1 MTSLVVGIPE
11 RRWRLGRRGEFLTS
25 IAVSAAIMAAP
36 PPAAA
41 QTLNPPPLE
50 DRSQAIECL
59 TLAIAYEAGYESE
72 EGQQAVAEVVLNRVR
87 DPAFPKSVCGV
98 VFAGSSRRTGCQ
110 FTFTCDG
117 SLRRRLPDAVLT
129 HARLIASQA
138 LDGQLPP
145 LVGDAI
151 NYHAFYVSPYWAPT
165 LERVRSIGA
174 HIFYRRPGGTAT
186 TALTDLPGAGPA
198 PRPRPSTA
206 SAKVPFT
213 PWGLTSPTSATT
225 VSSAGGPLA
234 TDVSDKPT
242 DSPSPDSV
250 RW

>member
-1 MTSLVVGIPE
+1 MTPLVVGSPE

-25 IAVSAAIMAAP
+25 IAASAAIMATAP
-36 PPAAA
+36 SARA
-41 QTLNPPPLE
+41 QTSGSSPLE
-50 DRSQAIECL
+50 DRAQATECL

-98 VFAGSSRRTGCQ
+98 VFSGSSRRTGCQ

-117 SLRRRLPDAVLT
+117 SLRRRLPDAVLA
-129 HARLIASQA
+129 HARLIAGQA

-174 HIFYRRPGGTAT
+174 HIFYRRPNGTPATALADLPAT
-186 TALTDLPGAGPA
+186 TVRPA
-198 PRPRPSTA
+198 PQ
-206 SAKVPFT
+206 SAPAKTPFA
-213 PWGLTSPTSATT
+213 PWGLMPSIPAAVPDRTSGT
-225 VSSAGGPLA
+225 
-234 TDVSDKPT
+234 
-242 DSPSPDSV
+242 PSPGSINP
-250 RW
+250 